1 MVNNCVFR
9 KGIILGLIILLFITP
24 VAFTIHGSS
33 IQIKENE
40 TTNILSGEI
49 ISNDTKVL
57 FEPIKRPPIFTF
69 NSYID
74 FDIDTSVLNQPIPID
89 STVSVPVIIEY
100 WTDIPR
106 NFLRFIPWP
115 IRNFILFHRIIP
127 PLQTIHLEVT
137 NIPDWATIYFSDPEI
152 HVEIPYQGTTIE
164 VYSELLIS
172 PGEDAPCEPY
182 IVYLKAYCD
191 DIGRLNGFDYRC
203 GLIFTPG
210 YNPCLHISAPQ
221 FTITPRNQTTVIPIN
236 ITNCGNKRTTVNGTI
251 IEPPQ
256 GFQLTLIP
264 ENIFLDISETRQ
276 VFLKVKPPNDFIGD
290 EIIPIEFTAKR
301 FPYQSGSAVLVI
313 MYYLVVHVI

>member
-1 MVNNCVFR
+1 MINNCVFR

-74 FDIDTSVLNQPIPID
+74 FDIDTSVLNQPIPLG
-89 STVSVPVIIEY
+89 STVRLPVFIKH
-100 WTDIPR
+100 WTDIPQH
-106 NFLRFIPWP
+106 FLWFIPWP
-115 IRNFILFHRIIP
+115 IRNLILFHRIIP

-164 VYSELLIS
+164 VSTELVIS
-172 PGEDAPCEPY
+172 PGEDAPSERY
-182 IVYLKAYCD
+182 RLNLKAFCD
-191 DIGRLNGFDYRC
+191 DVGRINGYDYSCSIG
-203 GLIFTPG
+203 FTPA
-210 YNPCLHISAPQ
+210 YVPCLEINAHQ

-276 VFLKVKPPNDFIGD
+276 VFLKVKPPSDYIGD
-290 EIIPIEFTAKR
+290 EIFTLEFTAKS